1 MCNKK
6 NKQTKTTGYIEC
18 EGKQQ
23 AYHIFE
29 IIFSWELILKAV
41 W

>member
-1 MCNKK
+1 MNRKLKCVTKK

-29 IIFSWELILKAV
+29 IIFS
-41 W
+41 